1 MTGAYLGWTSAGLV
15 LTPPGLS
22 ILNIQPGWLL
32 SLEDVCW
39 RVYWRGGLSQ
49 TSAVLARPQSA
60 LSSHCCRRKF
70 SWEALLRAKRATV
83 SNLIRNRLFL
93 AIFKVHNQQGS
104 TYSTG
109 NSVQC
114 YMAAWMEGEFGGEWI
129 HAYVWLS
136 SFLVVLKLSQHCLL
150 ISYTPM
156 QNEKFFKKRNR

>member
-39 RVYWRGGLSQ
+39 HVYWRGGLSQ

-114 YMAAWMEGEFGGEWI
+114 YMAAWMEGEPGGEWT
-129 HAYVWLS
+129 HVY
-136 SFLVVLKLSQHCLL
+136 FMTECLL
-150 ISYTPM
+150 WSPEMTTTLLIGDIQI
-156 QNEKFFKKRNR
+156 QNKKF